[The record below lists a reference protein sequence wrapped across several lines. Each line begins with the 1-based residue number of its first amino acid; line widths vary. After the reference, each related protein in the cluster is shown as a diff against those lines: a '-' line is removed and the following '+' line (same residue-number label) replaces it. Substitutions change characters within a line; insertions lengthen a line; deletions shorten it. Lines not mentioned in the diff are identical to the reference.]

1 MITLRDRTAS
11 LRANPV
17 LAYDIR
23 AMQDAFD
30 PQREHN
36 RGGWES
42 EEEGRAW
49 FEAFRDDFDAG
60 KRPGEGEY
68 PVFTLADREL
78 DADAFAE
85 EMPRAL
91 GRLLEALGVGE
102 VTFLHVARTG
112 RWPSERRH
120 DRTIVAASEAFR
132 ALGAGEGF
140 DGGIVADLG
149 SLGEVARPLFWSVR
163 ADPGYGDVYFGGAGA
178 PVVASFCPYG
188 SLHLSVYGAEWH
200 ARARAAAAGAGWMEV
215 PDLECSSYAPGGGR
229 IAERQLEL

>member
-1 MITLRDRTAS
+1 MIKLVDRAAA

-17 LAYDIR
+17 LAYDVR
-23 AMQDAFD
+23 AMQDAHD
-30 PQREHN
+30 PEREHN
-36 RGGWES
+36 RDSWES

-49 FEAFRDDFDAG
+49 FAAYRDDFEAG
-60 KRPGEGEY
+60 KRPGEGWF
-68 PVFTLADREL
+68 PVYTLADREL
-78 DADAFAE
+78 DVDAFAE
-85 EMPRAL
+85 ELPRGL
-91 GRLLEALGVGE
+91 GRLFEALGVDE

-149 SLGEVARPLFWSVR
+149 SLAEVVRPLFWSVR
-163 ADPGYGDVYFGGAGA
+163 AAPDYGDVYFGGAGA
-178 PVVASFCPYG
+178 PVVASLCQYG

-200 ARARAAAAGAGWMEV
+200 ARVREAAADAGLLEV
-215 PDLECSSYAPGGGR
+215 PDLDCGGYAPGGGR
-229 IAERQLEL
+229 IPERQLEV